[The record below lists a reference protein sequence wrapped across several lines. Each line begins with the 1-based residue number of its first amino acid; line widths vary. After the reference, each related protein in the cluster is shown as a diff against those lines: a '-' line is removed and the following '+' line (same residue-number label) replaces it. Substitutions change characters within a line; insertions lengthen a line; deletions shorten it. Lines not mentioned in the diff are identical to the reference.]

1 MNLNTLEIKQES
13 DSTQNSLSVADTR
26 LEHIIQNFVDNVIKT
41 ALHEISDNLKV
52 MEIKANVSSLR
63 LSPGKR
69 SHQDFLD
76 DTTKL
81 CTPLVIFNDASQIEL
96 TAAQTVIKT
105 PMQKVVDFS
114 DPEQRHL
121 WDKENYDPNTKQ
133 YSTDRKKKKVKGL
146 SGKDDKTEFRV
157 PLEDIT
163 KKTKVVRLDE

>member
-1 MNLNTLEIKQES
+1 MNLSSLEIKQER
-13 DSTQNSLSVADTR
+13 DANQNSLSVEDTR
-26 LEHIIQNFVDNVIKT
+26 LDDILQNFVDNVIKM
-41 ALHEISDNLKV
+41 ALHEISDNLQV
-52 MEIKANVSSLR
+52 MEIKAKVSSLR

-69 SHQDFLD
+69 SRQDFLD

-81 CTPLVIFNDASQIEL
+81 CTPLVIFNDASQMER
-96 TAAQTVIKT
+96 TTVQTVIKT
-105 PMQKVVDFS
+105 PIQKVVDFS

-146 SGKDDKTEFRV
+146 SDNENKTAFRM

-163 KKTKVVRLDE
+163 KKGKVVRLDE